1 MGEAYNCVVS
11 ICLKKNKRNYK
22 TRWSNFSRS
31 KQRKQKTNETIM
43 DMFSNVAFFVQRT
56 WRSVIGSE
64 VESTPTI
71 VAPEVDSTTSSDVP
85 PTEAVPGVAERE
97 VDSKEEVL
105 SALSTMEPEIEEI
118 EETVPTAA
126 DDAADDKEPTVL
138 EEKEEE
144 EL

>member
-1 MGEAYNCVVS
+1 MGVS

-31 KQRKQKTNETIM
+31 KQKNKKTNETIM

-105 SALSTMEPEIEEI
+105 SALSMEPEIEEI
-118 EETVPTAA
+118 EETVPTVA